1 MWPFGKSKKEESPDS
16 YETVGKV
23 QLLVIEAQELK
34 YEMSNLTDTRDL
46 NELKTNAER
55 SKKIINRMQDIH
67 IELLRLN
74 A

>member
-1 MWPFGKSKKEESPDS
+1 MWSFGKSKKKESADP
-16 YETVGKV
+16 YETVGKAR
-23 QLLVIEAQELK
+23 LLVIEAQELK
-34 YEMSNLTDTRDL
+34 YEMNNLTDTRDL
-46 NELKTNAER
+46 SELKTNAER

>member
-1 MWPFGKSKKEESPDS
+1 MWPFRKSKKKESPDP

-23 QLLVIEAQELK
+23 RLLVIEAQELK
-34 YEMSNLTDTRDL
+34 YKMNNLTDTRDL
-46 NELKTNAER
+46 NELKTNVER